1 MTDLTFIDLFAG
13 VGMARMGMEQAGFKC
28 VYTCEFDKHKRKEYE
43 IIHGN
48 IPEGCDIRDVRAAD
62 IPRADV
68 WFFGAPCQD
77 FSLAGL
83 RKGLGGDRSSLIGEV
98 FRLIEEKAED
108 KPEWLVYENV
118 KGMLSSNN
126 GWDFLSILLAMDGL
140 GYDIEWQTLNTK
152 DFGIPQN
159 RERVYTIGHLRKC
172 GSKQILPITSTD
184 GKDSNTKINI
194 IGSTDPNKKIQQ
206 RKYIYG
212 DDGLMGCL
220 TATDY
225 KEPKIV
231 QVGRLSNSNR
241 DNSSCYRV
249 YETDGLSPCLN
260 TMQGGG
266 REPHVL
272 VKSATM
278 GGYEKAT
285 IGDSINLA
293 FPNST
298 TRRGRVGKEVAQTL
312 DRSCNQGVIVKACI
326 TPDRI
331 EKRQNG
337 RRFKE
342 DGEPMFTL
350 TKQDIHGVFIQDGE
364 EYVIRKLTPKEC
376 MRLQGVPDEYTD
388 KLIQA
393 GISDSQIYKAAGD
406 GLSVPI
412 AKEIG
417 ERIRK
422 IYEENN

>member
-1 MTDLTFIDLFAG
+1 MKDLTFIDLFAG

-43 IIHGN
+43 IIHGS
-48 IPEGCDIRDVRAAD
+48 IPKGCDIRDVRAAD

-98 FRLIEEKAED
+98 FRLIEEKED

-140 GYDIEWQTLNTK
+140 GYDVEWQTLNTK
-152 DFGIPQN
+152 DFGLPQN
-159 RERVYTIGHLRKC
+159 RERVYTIGHLRTS

-194 IGSTDPNKKIQQ
+194 VGSTDPNKKIQQ

-231 QVGRLSNSNR
+231 QIGRIESDKRENPSA
-241 DNSSCYRV
+241 YRV
-249 YETDGLSPCLN
+249 YDSQGLSPCLN

-326 TPDRI
+326 TPDRVD
-331 EKRQNG
+331 KRQNG

-388 KLIQA
+388 RLIQA

-422 IYEENN
+422 TYEENN

>member
-1 MTDLTFIDLFAG
+1 MELTFIDLFAG

-83 RKGLGGDRSSLIGEV
+83 RKGLGGDRSSLVGEV

-118 KGMLSSNN
+118 KGMLSANN
-126 GWDFLSILLAMDGL
+126 GYDFLSIIIAMDEL
-140 GYDIEWQTLNTK
+140 GYDTEWQTLNTK
-152 DFGIPQN
+152 DFGLPQN
-159 RERVYTIGHLRKC
+159 RERVYTIGHLRTS
-172 GSKQILPITSTD
+172 GSKQILPITST
-184 GKDSNTKINI
+184 
-194 IGSTDPNKKIQQ
+194 
-206 RKYIYG
+206 
-212 DDGLMGCL
+212 
-220 TATDY
+220 
-225 KEPKIV
+225 
-231 QVGRLSNSNR
+231 
-241 DNSSCYRV
+241 
-249 YETDGLSPCLN
+249 
-260 TMQGGG
+260 
-266 REPHVL
+266 
-272 VKSATM
+272 
-278 GGYEKAT
+278 
-285 IGDSINLA
+285 
-293 FPNST
+293 
-298 TRRGRVGKEVAQTL
+298 
-312 DRSCNQGVIVKACI
+312 
-326 TPDRI
+326 
-331 EKRQNG
+331 
-337 RRFKE
+337 
-342 DGEPMFTL
+342 
-350 TKQDIHGVFIQDGE
+350 DGE

-422 IYEENN
+422 TYEENN

>member
-1 MTDLTFIDLFAG
+1 MKDLTFIDLFAG

-48 IPEGCDIRDVRAAD
+48 IPEGCDIRDVRATD

-118 KGMLSSNN
+118 KGMLNTN
-126 GWDFLSILLAMDGL
+126 DGWDFLSILLAMDGL
-140 GYDIEWQTLNTK
+140 GYDVEWQTLNTK

-172 GSKQILPITSTD
+172 GSKQILPIT
-184 GKDSNTKINI
+184 KDSGQIDKLGEQINSNTI
-194 IGSTDPNKKIQQ
+194 TA
-206 RKYIYG
+206 RYG
-212 DDGLMGCL
+212 N
-220 TATDY
+220 A
-225 KEPKIV
+225 
-231 QVGRLSNSNR
+231 LSNGTYIIEGNECEQTGINQVASL
-241 DNSSCYRV
+241 NSDKRFNPNQYRV
-249 YETDGLSPCLN
+249 YGTDGLSPCLN
-260 TMQGGG
+260 TAQGGG
-266 REPHVL
+266 LQPHVL
-272 VKSATM
+272 VKSATKC
-278 GGYEKAT
+278 GGYEVAT
-285 IGDSINLA
+285 VGDGINFA
-293 FPNST
+293 YPNSKL
-298 TRRGRVGKEVAQTL
+298 RRGRVGKGCAQTL
-312 DRSCNQGVIVKACI
+312 DRSCNQ
-326 TPDRI
+326 
-331 EKRQNG
+331 
-337 RRFKE
+337 
-342 DGEPMFTL
+342 
-350 TKQDIHGVFIQDGE
+350 GVFIQDGE

-388 KLIQA
+388 RLIQA

-412 AKEIG
+412 AREIG

-422 IYEENN
+422 TYEENN

>member
-1 MTDLTFIDLFAG
+1 MKLTFVDLFAG

-48 IPEGCDIRDVRAAD
+48 IPEGCDIRDVRAVD

-83 RKGLGGDRSSLIGEV
+83 RKGLGGDRSSLISEV

-140 GYDIEWQTLNTK
+140 GYDVEWQTLNTK
-152 DFGIPQN
+152 DFGLPQN

-172 GSKQILPITSTD
+172 GCKQILPITSAD
-184 GKDSNTKINI
+184 GKDCNTKINI
-194 IGSTDPNKKIQQ
+194 VGSTDPDRQIQQ

-249 YETDGLSPCLN
+249 YDTEGLSPCFN

-278 GGYEKAT
+278 GGYEKAM

-298 TRRGRVGKEVAQTL
+298 TRRGRVGKEIAQTL
-312 DRSCNQGVIVKACI
+312 DRSCNQ
-326 TPDRI
+326 
-331 EKRQNG
+331 
-337 RRFKE
+337 
-342 DGEPMFTL
+342 
-350 TKQDIHGVFIQDGE
+350 GVFIQDGE

-388 KLIQA
+388 KLIKA

-412 AKEIG
+412 AQEIG
-417 ERIRK
+417 ERIK
-422 IYEENN
+422 KLL

>member
-1 MTDLTFIDLFAG
+1 MKSYMETYQKDATSEMYAQLTFQEQMFGSSERPAKTSHSQDL
-13 VGMARMGMEQAGFKC
+13 EK
-28 VYTCEFDKHKRKEYE
+28 D
-43 IIHGN
+43 
-48 IPEGCDIRDVRAAD
+48 
-62 IPRADV
+62 
-68 WFFGAPCQD
+68 W
-77 FSLAGL
+77 
-83 RKGLGGDRSSLIGEV
+83 GGDRSSLVGEV

-118 KGMLSSNN
+118 KGMLSSNA
-126 GWDFLSILLAMDGL
+126 GWDFMSILLAMDGL
-140 GYDIEWQTLNTK
+140 GYDVEWQTLNSK
-152 DFGIPQN
+152 DFGVPQN

-172 GSKQILPITSTD
+172 GRKQILPITSTD
-184 GKDSNTKINI
+184 GKDCNTKINTV
-194 IGSTDPNKKIQQ
+194 GSTDPNRKIQQ

-212 DDGLMGCL
+212 DDGLMGCI

-225 KEPKIV
+225 KEPRVIQIGRAAFNSNQLYRTFDINGISPTLDTGDGGGKTPLIKVNKNAEPRIV

-272 VKSATM
+272 VKSATKS
-278 GGYEKAT
+278 GYEVAR
-285 IGDSINLA
+285 IGDGINFA
-293 FPNST
+293 YPNSKL
-298 TRRGRVGKEVAQTL
+298 RRGRVGKGCAQTL
-312 DRSCNQGVIVKACI
+312 DRSCNQ
-326 TPDRI
+326 
-331 EKRQNG
+331 
-337 RRFKE
+337 
-342 DGEPMFTL
+342 
-350 TKQDIHGVFIQDGE
+350 GVFIQDGE

-422 IYEENN
+422 TYEENN

>member
-1 MTDLTFIDLFAG
+1 MELTFVDLFAG
-13 VGMARMGMEQAGFKC
+13 VGMARMGMEKAGFKC

-126 GWDFLSILLAMDGL
+126 GYDFLSILLAMDGL
-140 GYDIEWQTLNTK
+140 GYDVEWQTLNTK

-159 RERVYTIGHLRKC
+159 RERVYTVGHLRKY
-172 GSKQILPITSTD
+172 GRKQILPITSTD
-184 GKDSNTKINI
+184 GKDSNTKINVV
-194 IGSTDPNKKIQQ
+194 GSTNPGRKIQQ

-231 QVGRLSNSNR
+231 QIGRIESDKRENPST
-241 DNSSCYRV
+241 YRV
-249 YETDGLSPCLN
+249 YDDQGLSPCLN

-312 DRSCNQGVIVKACI
+312 DRSCNQGV
-326 TPDRI
+326 
-331 EKRQNG
+331 
-337 RRFKE
+337 
-342 DGEPMFTL
+342 
-350 TKQDIHGVFIQDGE
+350 FIQDGE

-417 ERIRK
+417 ERIK
-422 IYEENN
+422 NYYEKRIHNQR

>member
-1 MTDLTFIDLFAG
+1 
-13 VGMARMGMEQAGFKC
+13 
-28 VYTCEFDKHKRKEYE
+28 
-43 IIHGN
+43 
-48 IPEGCDIRDVRAAD
+48 
-62 IPRADV
+62 
-68 WFFGAPCQD
+68 
-77 FSLAGL
+77 
-83 RKGLGGDRSSLIGEV
+83 
-98 FRLIEEKAED
+98 
-108 KPEWLVYENV
+108 
-118 KGMLSSNN
+118 MLSSNN

-159 RERVYTIGHLRKC
+159 RERVYTIGHFRTG

-241 DNSSCYRV
+241 DNSSRYRV
-249 YETDGLSPCLN
+249 YETDGLSPRLS

-266 REPHVL
+266 LQPHVL
-272 VKSATM
+272 VKSATKS
-278 GGYEKAT
+278 GYEVAR
-285 IGDSINLA
+285 IGDGINFA
-293 FPNST
+293 YPNSKL
-298 TRRGRVGKEVAQTL
+298 RRGRVGKGCVQTL
-312 DRSCNQGVIVKACI
+312 DRSCNQGV
-326 TPDRI
+326 
-331 EKRQNG
+331 
-337 RRFKE
+337 
-342 DGEPMFTL
+342 
-350 TKQDIHGVFIQDGE
+350 FIQDGE
-364 EYVIRKLTPKEC
+364 KYVIRKLTPKEC

-422 IYEENN
+422 TYLKGE

>member
-1 MTDLTFIDLFAG
+1 
-13 VGMARMGMEQAGFKC
+13 
-28 VYTCEFDKHKRKEYE
+28 
-43 IIHGN
+43 
-48 IPEGCDIRDVRAAD
+48 
-62 IPRADV
+62 
-68 WFFGAPCQD
+68 
-77 FSLAGL
+77 
-83 RKGLGGDRSSLIGEV
+83 
-98 FRLIEEKAED
+98 
-108 KPEWLVYENV
+108 
-118 KGMLSSNN
+118 
-126 GWDFLSILLAMDGL
+126 MDGL

-159 RERVYTIGHLRKC
+159 RERVYTIGHLRTS

-194 IGSTDPNKKIQQ
+194 VGSTDPNKKIQQ

-231 QVGRLSNSNR
+231 QIGRLSNSNR
-241 DNSSCYRV
+241 DNSSRYRV
-249 YETDGLSPCLN
+249 YETDGLSPCLS

-266 REPHVL
+266 LQPHVL

-293 FPNST
+293 FPNSK

-326 TPDRI
+326 TPDRV

-388 KLIQA
+388 RLIQA

-422 IYEENN
+422 TYEENN

>member
-1 MTDLTFIDLFAG
+1 MELTFVDLFVG

-48 IPEGCDIRDVRAAD
+48 MPEGCDIRDVRAAD
-62 IPRADV
+62 IPRANV

-98 FRLIEEKAED
+98 FRLIEEKAKD

-118 KGMLSSNN
+118 KGMLNTN
-126 GWDFLSILLAMDGL
+126 DGRDFLSILLAMDGL
-140 GYDIEWQTLNTK
+140 GYDVEWQTLNTK

-194 IGSTDPNKKIQQ
+194 IGSTNPNKKIQQ

-231 QVGRLSNSNR
+231 QIGRIESDKRENQSA
-241 DNSSCYRV
+241 YRV
-249 YETDGLSPCLN
+249 YDNQGLSPCLN

-272 VKSATM
+272 VEND
-278 GGYEKAT
+278 EKY
-285 IGDSINLA
+285 
-293 FPNST
+293 
-298 TRRGRVGKEVAQTL
+298 
-312 DRSCNQGVIVKACI
+312 
-326 TPDRI
+326 
-331 EKRQNG
+331 
-337 RRFKE
+337 
-342 DGEPMFTL
+342 
-350 TKQDIHGVFIQDGE
+350 GE

-417 ERIRK
+417 ERIMK
-422 IYEENN
+422 TYE

>member
-1 MTDLTFIDLFAG
+1 M
-13 VGMARMGMEQAGFKC
+13 
-28 VYTCEFDKHKRKEYE
+28 
-43 IIHGN
+43 
-48 IPEGCDIRDVRAAD
+48 
-62 IPRADV
+62 
-68 WFFGAPCQD
+68 
-77 FSLAGL
+77 
-83 RKGLGGDRSSLIGEV
+83 
-98 FRLIEEKAED
+98 
-108 KPEWLVYENV
+108 VYENV

-140 GYDIEWQTLNTK
+140 GYDVEWQTLNTK

-172 GSKQILPITSTD
+172 DSKQILPITSTD
-184 GKDSNTKINI
+184 GKDCNTKINI
-194 IGSTDPNKKIQQ
+194 VGSTDPDRQIQQ

-220 TATDY
+220 IATDY

-231 QVGRLSNSNR
+231 QIGRIKSDKRENTNA
-241 DNSSCYRV
+241 YRE
-249 YETDGLSPCLN
+249 YDSQGLSLCLN
-260 TMQGGG
+260 AMQGGG

-278 GGYEKAT
+278 GGYERAT

-293 FPNST
+293 FPDST

-326 TPDRI
+326 TPDRVD
-331 EKRQNG
+331 KRQNG

-388 KLIQA
+388 KLIMA
-393 GISDSQIYKAAGD
+393 GISNSQIYKAAGD

-422 IYEENN
+422 TYE

>member
-48 IPEGCDIRDVRAAD
+48 IPEGCDIRDVRATD

-68 WFFGAPCQD
+68 WCFGAPCQD

-108 KPEWLVYENV
+108 KPTWLVYENV
-118 KGMLSSNN
+118 KGMLNTN
-126 GWDFLSILLAMDGL
+126 DGWDFLSILLAMDGL
-140 GYDIEWQTLNTK
+140 GYDVEWQTLNTK

-159 RERVYTIGHLRKC
+159 RERVYTVGHLRTS
-172 GSKQILPITSTD
+172 GSKQILPITTD
-184 GKDSNTKINI
+184 SKQIDKLEGKINSNTI
-194 IGSTDPNKKIQQ
+194 TA
-206 RKYIYG
+206 RYG
-212 DDGLMGCL
+212 N
-220 TATDY
+220 A
-225 KEPKIV
+225 
-231 QVGRLSNSNR
+231 LSNGTYIIEGNECEQTGINQVASLGSDKRLNPNR
-241 DNSSCYRV
+241 YRV
-249 YETDGLSPCLN
+249 YDTEGLSPCLN

-266 REPHVL
+266 LQPHVL
-272 VKSATM
+272 VKSATKC
-278 GGYEKAT
+278 GYEVAT
-285 IGDSINLA
+285 VGDGINFA
-293 FPNST
+293 YPNSKL
-298 TRRGRVGKEVAQTL
+298 RRGRVGKGCAQTL
-312 DRSCNQGVIVKACI
+312 DRSCNQGV
-326 TPDRI
+326 
-331 EKRQNG
+331 
-337 RRFKE
+337 
-342 DGEPMFTL
+342 
-350 TKQDIHGVFIQDGE
+350 FIQDGK

-388 KLIQA
+388 RLIQA

-422 IYEENN
+422 TYEENK

>member
-1 MTDLTFIDLFAG
+1 MKLTFVDLFAG
-13 VGMARMGMEQAGFKC
+13 VGMARMGMEQAGFEC
-28 VYTCEFDKHKRKEYE
+28 VYTCEIDKYKRKEYE

-48 IPEGCDIRDVRAAD
+48 EPQGCDIRDVRAAD

-77 FSLAGL
+77 FSIAGL

-98 FRLIEEKAED
+98 FRLVEEKAED

-118 KGMLSSNN
+118 KGMLSSNY
-126 GWDFLSILLAMDGL
+126 GCDFLSILLAMDEL
-140 GYDIEWQTLNTK
+140 GYDVEWQVLNTK
-152 DFGIPQN
+152 NFGIPQN
-159 RERVYTIGHLRKC
+159 RERVYTVGHLRKC

-184 GKDSNTKINI
+184 GKDSNTKINVV
-194 IGSTDPNKKIQQ
+194 GSTNPNKKIQQ

-212 DDGLMGCL
+212 EAGLMGYM

-231 QVGRLSNSNR
+231 QIGRVKDSER
-241 DNSSCYRV
+241 DNPSVYRV
-249 YETDGLSPCLN
+249 YDTDGLSPCLN
-260 TMQGGG
+260 TAQGGG
-266 REPHVL
+266 REPHIL
-272 VKSATM
+272 VDND
-278 GGYEKAT
+278 EK
-285 IGDSINLA
+285 
-293 FPNST
+293 
-298 TRRGRVGKEVAQTL
+298 
-312 DRSCNQGVIVKACI
+312 
-326 TPDRI
+326 
-331 EKRQNG
+331 
-337 RRFKE
+337 
-342 DGEPMFTL
+342 
-350 TKQDIHGVFIQDGE
+350 HGE

-417 ERIRK
+417 ERIMK
-422 IYEENN
+422 TYEENN

>member
-1 MTDLTFIDLFAG
+1 MKLTFVDLFAG
-13 VGMARMGMEQAGFKC
+13 VGMARMGMEQAGFEC

-48 IPEGCDIRDVRAAD
+48 EPEGCDIRDVRAAD

-77 FSLAGL
+77 FSIAGL
-83 RKGLGGDRSSLIGEV
+83 RKGLDGDRSSLIGEV

-108 KPEWLVYENV
+108 KPTWLVYENV
-118 KGMLSSNN
+118 KGMLSSNY
-126 GWDFLSILLAMDGL
+126 GYDFLSILLAMDGL
-140 GYDIEWQTLNTK
+140 GYDVEWQTLNSK
-152 DFGIPQN
+152 DFGVPQN
-159 RERVYTIGHLRKC
+159 RERVYTIGHLRAK
-172 GSKQILPITSTD
+172 GSKQILPITSAD
-184 GKDSNTKINI
+184 GKDSNTKINVV
-194 IGSTDPNKKIQQ
+194 GSTNPGRKIQQ

-212 DDGLMGCL
+212 DEGLIGCL
-220 TATDY
+220 IATDY

-231 QVGRLSNSNR
+231 QIGRMKSNR
-241 DNSSCYRV
+241 EN
-249 YETDGLSPCLN
+249 
-260 TMQGGG
+260 
-266 REPHVL
+266 
-272 VKSATM
+272 
-278 GGYEKAT
+278 
-285 IGDSINLA
+285 
-293 FPNST
+293 PN
-298 TRRGRVGKEVAQTL
+298 Q
-312 DRSCNQGVIVKACI
+312 QGVIVKACI

-337 RRFKE
+337 KRFKE

-350 TKQDIHGVFIQDGE
+350 TKQDIHGVFIQNGE

-422 IYEENN
+422 TYE

>member
-108 KPEWLVYENV
+108 KPTWLVYENV
-118 KGMLSSNN
+118 KGMLSSND
-126 GWDFLSILLAMDGL
+126 GWNFLSILLEMDRL
-140 GYDIEWQTLNTK
+140 GYDVEWQTLNTK

-159 RERVYTIGHLRKC
+159 RERVYTIGHLRTS
-172 GSKQILPITSTD
+172 GSKQILPITTD
-184 GKDSNTKINI
+184 SKQIDKLEGKINSNTI
-194 IGSTDPNKKIQQ
+194 TA
-206 RKYIYG
+206 RYG
-212 DDGLMGCL
+212 N
-220 TATDY
+220 A
-225 KEPKIV
+225 
-231 QVGRLSNSNR
+231 LSNGTYIIEGNEREQTSINQVASLKSDKR
-241 DNSSCYRV
+241 LNPHRYRV
-249 YETDGLSPCLN
+249 YDADGLSPCLN
-260 TMQGGG
+260 TVQGGG
-266 REPHVL
+266 LQPHVL
-272 VKSATM
+272 VKSN
-278 GGYEKAT
+278 ECK
-285 IGDSINLA
+285 
-293 FPNST
+293 
-298 TRRGRVGKEVAQTL
+298 K
-312 DRSCNQGVIVKACI
+312 C
-326 TPDRI
+326 
-331 EKRQNG
+331 
-337 RRFKE
+337 
-342 DGEPMFTL
+342 
-350 TKQDIHGVFIQDGE
+350 GVFIQDGE

-422 IYEENN
+422 TYEENN

>member
-1 MTDLTFIDLFAG
+1 MELTFVDLFAG
-13 VGMARMGMEQAGFKC
+13 VGMARMGMEQAGFEC

-48 IPEGCDIRDVRAAD
+48 EPKGCDIRDVRAAD

-118 KGMLSSNN
+118 KGMLSSNG

-172 GSKQILPITSTD
+172 GSKQILPITSTN
-184 GKDSNTKINI
+184 GKDCNTKINI
-194 IGSTDPNKKIQQ
+194 VGSTDPNKKIQQ

-231 QVGRLSNSNR
+231 QIGRIESDKRENPSA
-241 DNSSCYRV
+241 YRV
-249 YETDGLSPCLN
+249 YDNQGLSPCLN

-312 DRSCNQGVIVKACI
+312 DRSCNQGV
-326 TPDRI
+326 
-331 EKRQNG
+331 
-337 RRFKE
+337 
-342 DGEPMFTL
+342 
-350 TKQDIHGVFIQDGE
+350 FIQDGE

-417 ERIRK
+417 ERIRET
-422 IYEENN
+422 YEENN

>member
-1 MTDLTFIDLFAG
+1 MELTFIDLFAG

-126 GWDFLSILLAMDGL
+126 GWDFLSILLEMDRL

-159 RERVYTIGHLRKC
+159 RERVYTIGHLRTS
-172 GSKQILPITSTD
+172 GRKQILPITSTD
-184 GKDSNTKINI
+184 GQDCNTKINI
-194 IGSTDPNKKIQQ
+194 VGSTDPGRKIQQ

-231 QVGRLSNSNR
+231 QIGRIESDKRENPSA
-241 DNSSCYRV
+241 YRV
-249 YETDGLSPCLN
+249 YDNQGLSPCLN

-272 VKSATM
+272 VKSATKC
-278 GGYEKAT
+278 GYEVAT
-285 IGDSINLA
+285 VGDGINFA
-293 FPNST
+293 YPNSKL
-298 TRRGRVGKEVAQTL
+298 RRGRVGKGCAQTL
-312 DRSCNQGVIVKACI
+312 DRSCNQ
-326 TPDRI
+326 
-331 EKRQNG
+331 
-337 RRFKE
+337 
-342 DGEPMFTL
+342 
-350 TKQDIHGVFIQDGE
+350 GVFIQDGE

-422 IYEENN
+422 TYEENN